1 MNKVTPLA
9 PSFQQTTAHVS
20 SPRANP
26 ANEATPSPTRL
37 NDLFR
42 QELLEFGPAMMMCDP
57 KGLITWANPSCRRIS
72 ETRIDGGTIGE
83 RLRLTEIAEEVDLR
97 RTTVFRDWDFPA
109 GGALQRLRAR
119 FEPMA
124 DPSGVL
130 TGFGGMLTLLQD
142 GRSGL
147 DEAAIA
153 LDRHMDFIRLSSDW
167 MWETDAALNL
177 RLVTQRVVG
186 ALGMVPQQLIGR
198 NLLDLVASDALRL
211 NLQRRLQKLS
221 PFRDLPFD
229 AEDATGK
236 RKLFLMSALP
246 VFDPATGALTGYRG
260 AASDITELTRRE
272 ENLRAAKETAET
284 ANRAKSQFLA
294 NMSHELMTPL
304 NAIIGFADV
313 MRMGLLGPVENPDY
327 RTYVRDIH
335 GSAVNLMGIIN
346 DILDVSRIENG
357 QADIN
362 ESACNIEE
370 LFDSVS
376 RLIQDRLQA
385 QGLALTLDLP
395 ARLPR
400 VHADKRKLKQILAN
414 LLANAVKFTPRGGR
428 ITLGAGV
435 MRSGDIALT
444 VTDTGI
450 GIALEDIDRVMHP
463 FSQADSGLN
472 RKYEGTGLGLTLSLG
487 LAKLHGGDLRLESTL
502 GEGTRAIVTL
512 PASRVIDGSHLTPV
526 K

>member
-9 PSFQQTTAHVS
+9 PSFQQATAHVS

-26 ANEATPSPTRL
+26 ANEAAPSPTKL

-57 KGLITWANPSCRRIS
+57 KGQITWANPSCRRIA

-83 RLRLTEIAEEVDLR
+83 RLRLTEIAEEVDFR

-119 FEPMA
+119 FEPMP
-124 DPSGVL
+124 DPSGQL

-142 GRSGL
+142 GRSGH
-147 DEAAIA
+147 DEAATT

-186 ALGMVPQQLIGR
+186 ALGMVPQQLIGQ

-211 NLQRRLQKLS
+211 NLKRRLQKLS

-260 AASDITELTRRE
+260 SASDITELTRRE

-435 MRSGDIALT
+435 MRSGDITLS

-512 PASRVIDGSHLTPV
+512 PASRVIDGSHLSPV